1 MQISDLKV
9 LVAGCG
15 SIGKRHMEVLQ
26 ELGVRHLSACDPME
40 RSRQEALEKF
50 PNCTVF
56 ADYDEALQTVQ
67 PDAVFILTPTKLH
80 LSMAAQA
87 IRAGTHVF
95 IEKPLSNS
103 PEGVEELERL
113 AAEKNRKVMVGFCFR
128 YHDVLRKAKALL
140 EEGSIGRLVSI
151 RALMGEPFFDI
162 HPDYLQMYYSK
173 YSGAFELV
181 HDLDL
186 AIWFAGQDI
195 EEVQSVYGSYS
206 DMGMESPDVI
216 EMLLRFRDRCVANI
230 HLDFFQ
236 TPRRRQIDLIGTKGV
251 ITVEFASWDEA
262 TLSVFSRS
270 DMQWH
275 RETISTRR
283 NDMFRAEDLEFFQCV
298 LENRPVQCTIREALK
313 SLSAIAS
320 VYRPY

>member
-40 RSRQEALEKF
+40 RSRQEVLEKF

-67 PDAVFILTPTKLH
+67 PEAVFILTPTKLH

-87 IRAGTHVF
+87 IRAGAHVF

-151 RALMGEPFFDI
+151 RALMGEPFYDI

-186 AIWFAGQDI
+186 AIWFAGQEI

-206 DMGMESPDVI
+206 DMGCFVSGI
-216 EMLLRFRDRCVANI
+216 AAWRTFIWTSSRLLAA
-230 HLDFFQ
+230 
-236 TPRRRQIDLIGTKGV
+236 G
-251 ITVEFASWDEA
+251 
-262 TLSVFSRS
+262 RS
-270 DMQWH
+270 
-275 RETISTRR
+275 T
-283 NDMFRAEDLEFFQCV
+283 
-298 LENRPVQCTIREALK
+298 
-313 SLSAIAS
+313 
-320 VYRPY
+320 